1 MHTKGLLST
10 TWYSPDVS
18 LAQVSLTR
26 AHICKEG
33 ELESGGLGRI
43 SRRVRL
49 PDLWSIASEE
59 GEIHSGHGK
68 PIFCSEMY
76 RPETII

>member
-1 MHTKGLLST
+1 MRTKGLLST

-18 LAQVSLTR
+18 LAQASLTR
-26 AHICKEG
+26 AHIRKEG
-33 ELESGGLGRI
+33 ELESDGLRRI

-49 PDLWSIASEE
+49 PDLWSIASEK
-59 GEIHSGHGK
+59 GEIHSEHGK
-68 PIFCSEMY
+68 PMSCSEMY